1 MAFKFDNVESA
12 REKINK
18 ISNLLEE
25 ALHLSNIQFPIEDDE
40 KKQFN
45 HLTINQLIGEI
56 KAAQVYCSGVK
67 NEIEEFETKLVRQ
80 SCEED

>member
-25 ALHLSNIQFPIEDDE
+25 ALQLSNIQFPIEDDE

-56 KAAQVYCSGVK
+56 KAAQVYCSEIK
-67 NEIEEFETKLVRQ
+67 NEIEEFETKLVR
-80 SCEED
+80 